1 MEKKKNS
8 HDEELLPKRYSSG
21 KDVKIVEF
29 VGGHVAAMA
38 AAFELLS
45 PNLIRVISF
54 RLKAIVSGF
63 YERKL
68 QEANLDSAGG

>member
-1 MEKKKNS
+1 M
-8 HDEELLPKRYSSG
+8 
-21 KDVKIVEF
+21 VEF
-29 VGGHVAAMA
+29 VDRHVADDGGGGSNCS
-38 AAFELLS
+38 LS
-45 PNLIRVISF
+45 LSLSLNLIRVISS